1 MIPYLGCQG
10 ARDMLEPFVDGELP
24 VSEQVALEAHL
35 RWCDTCRARVE
46 DLRLIGSALRL
57 GSDASAADYT
67 DAAARA
73 TMYDEVVMR
82 VGAERTQSLAHQW
95 RELFSDMRY
104 LWPAFGATAA
114 VIVCVCAS
122 TLVNQIVRAERPDSM
137 AALISNMANPGS
149 DENPLH
155 LESGMLAPRTLE
167 VSPVMAA
174 IPDEEAVYA
183 VAAVVTREGRISNYE
198 LLQWVRE
205 PLTTNPAR
213 ASESDEVTAVLDA
226 VKHSRFEPAQTVDGV
241 VAVNM
246 VWVLARTTVK
256 ASAKAGDPDR
266 SPVVVGRGRAGAALR
281 PARS

>member
-35 RWCDTCRARVE
+35 RWCDICRARVE
-46 DLRLIGSALRL
+46 DIRLIGSALRL
-57 GSDASAADYT
+57 GSDAAAADYT

-82 VGAERTQSLAHQW
+82 VEAERTQSLAHQW
-95 RELFSDMRY
+95 RELFTDMRY
-104 LWPAFGATAA
+104 LWPAFGATAS

-137 AALISNMANPGS
+137 AAQISILANPGS

-155 LESGMLAPRTLE
+155 LESGMLAPRPLD
-167 VSPVMAA
+167 VSPALAA

-183 VAAVVTREGRISNYE
+183 VAAVVTREGRVSNYE
-198 LLQWVRE
+198 LLQWVGE
-205 PLTTNPAR
+205 PLANRAG

-246 VWVLARTTVK
+246 VWLLARTTVK
-256 ASAKAGDPDR
+256 ASVKGDETDGG
-266 SPVVVGRGRAGAALR
+266 PVGVGRARPGAVLR